1 MNNTNPKLAILVA
14 DDDEE
19 DCLIVQ
25 NAVRECRI
33 SNPLF
38 FVKNG
43 EETLDFLKN
52 RGQYADANQF
62 PMPGLLLLDLNMP
75 KMNGWEVLEALQ
87 KDPDLSSLPVAILS
101 TSESAADIERAYRL
115 GASSYITKPL
125 KFVDFVDLMKTLNH
139 YWFEIVSLPNHRNHE
154 KN

>member
-1 MNNTNPKLAILVA
+1 MNNTNQKLAILVA

-52 RGQYADANQF
+52 RGQYADADQF

-154 KN
+154 TN